1 MSTSR
6 RRLALLGL
14 EVFVALTAIGGGIA
28 LATGAEGGRFP
39 RSWLSGT
46 PFGDHLAPGLIL
58 AAIVG
63 GSAAAAA
70 IALARQS
77 TIAPRASTAAG
88 LLLVGWI
95 VGEVALISADSEL
108 VSPMEALCL
117 VVGAAMIGLATQLEG
132 PATADA

>member
-46 PFGDHLAPGLIL
+46 PFGDYLAPGLIL

-63 GSAAAAA
+63 GSAAAA

-77 TIAPRASTAAG
+77 TIAPRASAAAG